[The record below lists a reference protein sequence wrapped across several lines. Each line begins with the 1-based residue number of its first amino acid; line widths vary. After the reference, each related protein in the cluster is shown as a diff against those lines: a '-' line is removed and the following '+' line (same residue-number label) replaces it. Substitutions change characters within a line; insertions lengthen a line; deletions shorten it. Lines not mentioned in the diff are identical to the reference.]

1 MFRNRGYS
9 LIKKF
14 EEGGVQDGT
23 RPLDLRTMKYSNGG
37 VLTDQQRKNIEEAL
51 KKGLVIEGVIEGTN
65 IISTNRGPYTMKTFN
80 KMFGSLELMN
90 QEIQKNQPKK
100 TTITEKNTSVNVYNM
115 LGEKISWDTI
125 KNNPNQN
132 YIVERMVNGKKVA
145 QNLMYDGNQFS
156 IVENN
161 KQKPLPTEIKND
173 TNFQNTFSNKG
184 GGSGSGSGSG
194 SSGGSS
200 KTAKIY
206 SKLFNDVKM
215 EDLEPY
221 LPEARELTGIED
233 FNPLNSAHTKKL
245 QEALIARSEEFDSTY
260 FSGKETDILQG
271 DLGVNKQGADGK
283 FGIDTLNA
291 LKESSEKVDDT
302 KEKIKEG
309 VQKVKKVVKDHGY
322 NALTL
327 LKAGTGIHG
336 IGKALKNIEIG
347 EEPEL
352 SASFRAFMNRA
363 KELSESGIDPVMK
376 AQMKSELGTAYNA
389 GVKNAM
395 RAAGGSRGAFLANAG
410 VLNANRV
417 DGLLKLAAL
426 DNEAAR
432 ANMKNYGDN
441 LRFQEKYLAE
451 NRNKT
456 RDMKYEEDV
465 RQANVWGQ
473 LGSGLLGMAFEDFA
487 YAREQQNMKPYYDA
501 LVNKSD
507 MTLFEHQ
514 SKIDNQ
520 SLGIQ

>member
-1 MFRNRGYS
+1 MFRDRGYS

-37 VLTDQQRKNIEEAL
+37 VLTDKQRKNRE
-51 KKGLVIEGVIEGTN
+51 GLVIEEFIKGTN
-65 IISTNRGPYTMKTFN
+65 LIVTNKGTFN
-80 KMFGSLELMN
+80 KNKFIAMFGPVELA
-90 QEIQKNQPKK
+90 QQPNSN
-100 TTITEKNTSVNVYNM
+100 NT
-115 LGEKISWDTI
+115 
-125 KNNPNQN
+125 
-132 YIVERMVNGKKVA
+132 
-145 QNLMYDGNQFS
+145 
-156 IVENN
+156 
-161 KQKPLPTEIKND
+161 
-173 TNFQNTFSNKG
+173 G
-184 GGSGSGSGSG
+184 GGSSSGSGSGGSGSG
-194 SSGGSS
+194 SSGSGGSNKPS
-200 KTAKIY
+200 KNAKIY

-215 EDLEPY
+215 EDLEQY

-233 FNPLNSAHTKKL
+233 FNPLNAAHTKKL
-245 QEALIARSEEFDSTY
+245 QQALIARSDEFDSTY
-260 FSGKETDILQG
+260 FSGKETDILEG
-271 DLGVNKQGADGK
+271 DLGVNKQGVDGK
-283 FGIDTLNA
+283 FGIDTFNA

-309 VQKVKKVVKDHGY
+309 VQKVKKVVQDHGY

-363 KELSESGIDPVMK
+363 KELSESGIDPVEK
-376 AQMKSELGTAYNA
+376 ARMKSDLGTAYNA

-417 DGLLKLAAL
+417 NGLLKLAAL

-451 NRNKT
+451 NKNKT

-520 SLGIQ
+520 SLGIK

>member
-1 MFRNRGYS
+1 MFRDRGYS

-37 VLTDQQRKNIEEAL
+37 VLTDQQRKNRE
-51 KKGLVIEGVIEGTN
+51 GLVIKADTAGLIITN
-65 IISTNRGPYTMKTFN
+65 MGNFTPQQFNARFGPRYILKNESEQLPKNMSF
-80 KMFGSLELMN
+80 
-90 QEIQKNQPKK
+90 QEALNFS
-100 TTITEKNTSVNVYNM
+100 KNTNFSEAFSNKVKTQQE
-115 LGEKISWDTI
+115 EKEMFENLSELDKKKYII
-125 KNNPNQN
+125 NNPNSAVVLE
-132 YIVERMVNGKKVA
+132 YRK
-145 QNLMYDGNQFS
+145 NL
-156 IVENN
+156 EN
-161 KQKPLPTEIKND
+161 KDKG
-173 TNFQNTFSNKG
+173 SSSG
-184 GGSGSGSGSG
+184 GGSGSG
-194 SSGGSS
+194 GGSS

-233 FNPLNSAHTKKL
+233 FNPLNAAHTKKL
-245 QEALIARSEEFDSTY
+245 QEALLARSDEFDSTY

-271 DLGVNKQGADGK
+271 DLGVNKQGVDGK
-283 FGIDTLNA
+283 FGIDTFNA

-309 VQKVKKVVKDHGY
+309 VQKVKKVIKDHGY

-363 KELSESGIDPVMK
+363 KELSESGIDPVEK
-376 AQMKSELGTAYNA
+376 ARMKSELGTAYNA

-417 DGLLKLAAL
+417 NGLLKLAAL

-487 YAREQQNMKPYYDA
+487 YAKEQQNMKPYYDA

-520 SLGIQ
+520 SLGIT

>member
-1 MFRNRGYS
+1 MFRDRGYS

-14 EEGGVQDGT
+14 EEGGFQDGT

-37 VLTDQQRKNIEEAL
+37 VLTPEQRKNRE
-51 KKGLVIEGVIEGTN
+51 GLVIKADTAGLIITN
-65 IISTNRGPYTMKTFN
+65 MGNFTPQQFNARFGPRYILKNDAQQESNLSFQDAMNFSKNIDFSKLNFTKANQDIKNKALVAEAEKKYFETLSESDKKQYII
-80 KMFGSLELMN
+80 
-90 QEIQKNQPKK
+90 
-100 TTITEKNTSVNVYNM
+100 
-115 LGEKISWDTI
+115 
-125 KNNPNQN
+125 NNPNSAATLE
-132 YIVERMVNGKKVA
+132 YKK
-145 QNLMYDGNQFS
+145 NL
-156 IVENN
+156 EN
-161 KQKPLPTEIKND
+161 KKE
-173 TNFQNTFSNKG
+173 KG
-184 GGSGSGSGSG
+184 GSSSG
-194 SSGGSS
+194 GGSS

-215 EDLEPY
+215 EDLEQY

-245 QEALIARSEEFDSTY
+245 QEALLARSDEFDSTY
-260 FSGKETDILQG
+260 FSGKETDILEG
-271 DLGVNKQGADGK
+271 DLGVNKQGVDGK
-283 FGIDTLNA
+283 FGIDTFNA

-309 VQKVKKVVKDHGY
+309 VQKVKKVVQDHGY

-363 KELSESGIDPVMK
+363 KELSESGIDPVEK
-376 AQMKSELGTAYNA
+376 ARMKSDLGTAYNA

-417 DGLLKLAAL
+417 NGLLKLAAL

-451 NRNKT
+451 NKNKT

-520 SLGIQ
+520 SLGIK

>member
-1 MFRNRGYS
+1 MFKDKGYS

-23 RPLDLRTMKYSNGG
+23 RPLDLQTMKYSNGG
-37 VLTDQQRKNIEEAL
+37 VLTDEQRRNRQ
-51 KKGLVIEGVIEGTN
+51 GLVIKQDTMGLIITNMGNFTPEQFNARFGPRYILKQDMQQVPKLSLKDALEFSKNTNFTKANQVIKN
-65 IISTNRGPYTMKTFN
+65 KTL
-80 KMFGSLELMN
+80 LEA
-90 QEIQKNQPKK
+90 
-100 TTITEKNTSVNVYNM
+100 TEKEYFKTLSESDKKQY
-115 LGEKISWDTI
+115 II
-125 KNNPNQN
+125 NNPNSAATLE
-132 YIVERMVNGKKVA
+132 YKK
-145 QNLMYDGNQFS
+145 NLED
-156 IVENN
+156 
-161 KQKPLPTEIKND
+161 KKKD
-173 TNFQNTFSNKG
+173 KG
-184 GGSGSGSGSG
+184 GSSSG
-194 SSGGSS
+194 GGSS

-215 EDLEPY
+215 EDLEQY

-245 QEALIARSEEFDSTY
+245 QEALVARSDEFDSTY
-260 FSGKETDILQG
+260 FSGKETDILEG
-271 DLGVNKQGADGK
+271 DLGVNKQGVDGK
-283 FGIDTLNA
+283 FGIDTFNA

-302 KEKIKEG
+302 KQKIKEG
-309 VQKVKKVVKDHGY
+309 VQKVKKVVQDHGY

-363 KELSESGIDPVMK
+363 KELSESGIDPVEK
-376 AQMKSELGTAYNA
+376 ARMKSDLGTAYNA

-417 DGLLKLAAL
+417 NGLLKLAAL

-451 NRNKT
+451 NKNKT

-487 YAREQQNMKPYYDA
+487 YAKEQQNMKPYYDA

-514 SKIDNQ
+514 AKIDNQ
-520 SLGIQ
+520 SLGIK